1 MKQQNNSIDP
11 FIKSVFLL
19 KNLGFLLIL
28 IFLFIF
34 CSKNVYNR
42 AYGDNNYKNKLEN
55 LLKNGKKIIP
65 ELDKNYITNQIKN
78 GSSYTNE
85 YEFKY
90 SFKIKDKKYYGEFT
104 TEEFIPKE
112 PTRLIKYMT
121 VHYLPENPEINQ
133 IDTEVEYEYAKD
145 TVEEH
150 TIGMLLLNVFGLF
163 ITFILILYM
172 LIIIND
178 KVKNFDKPIENTYKN
193 NQLQNEFNQKT
204 GYKNLR

>member
-1 MKQQNNSIDP
+1 MKQQNNTIDP

-42 AYGDNNYKNKLEN
+42 VYGDNNYKNKLEN
-55 LLKNGKKIIP
+55 LLKNGEKIIP
-65 ELDKNYITNQIKN
+65 ELDENYIINQIKN

-90 SFKIKDKKYYGEFT
+90 SFKIKNKKYYGEFT

-112 PTRLIKYMT
+112 PTRLMKYMT

-133 IDTEVEYEYAKD
+133 IDTEVEYDYAKD
-145 TVEEH
+145 IVEEH
-150 TIGMLLLNVFGLF
+150 TIGMLLLNIFGLF

-204 GYKNLR
+204 DYKNLR

>member
-1 MKQQNNSIDP
+1 MKQQNDSIDP
-11 FIKSVFLL
+11 LIKSVFLL

-34 CSKNVYNR
+34 CSKNIYNR

-112 PTRLIKYMT
+112 PTRLMKYMT

-178 KVKNFDKPIENTYKN
+178 KVKNFGKPIENTYKN

>member
-1 MKQQNNSIDP
+1 MKQQNDSIDP
-11 FIKSVFLL
+11 LIKSVFLL

-42 AYGDNNYKNKLEN
+42 VYGDNNYKNKLEN

-65 ELDKNYITNQIKN
+65 ELDENYITNQIKN

-112 PTRLIKYMT
+112 PTRLMKYMT

-133 IDTEVEYEYAKD
+133 IDSEVEYEYAKD

-150 TIGMLLLNVFGLF
+150 TIGILLLNVFGLF

-204 GYKNLR
+204 DYKNLR

>member
-11 FIKSVFLL
+11 LIKSVFLL

-34 CSKNVYNR
+34 CSKNIYNR

-65 ELDKNYITNQIKN
+65 ELDENYITNQIKN

-112 PTRLIKYMT
+112 PTRLMKYMT

-133 IDTEVEYEYAKD
+133 IDSEVEYEYAKD

-150 TIGMLLLNVFGLF
+150 TIGILLLNVFGLF

-204 GYKNLR
+204 DYKNLR